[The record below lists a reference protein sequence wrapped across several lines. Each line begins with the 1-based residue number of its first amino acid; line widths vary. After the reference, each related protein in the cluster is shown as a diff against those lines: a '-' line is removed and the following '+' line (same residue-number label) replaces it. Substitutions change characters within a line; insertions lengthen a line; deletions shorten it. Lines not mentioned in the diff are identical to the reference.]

1 MENNNTENFSFNHLN
16 ADGVMTTL
24 SFVVPDSGLTIAN
37 FHNMCRRFA
46 LSLGYSEKN
55 VDKYFGEESFR
66 QLCYLRGRN
75 ESSRKIYSKTF
86 SSRL

>member
-55 VDKYFGEESFR
+55 VDKYFGEESFDN
-66 QLCYLRGRN
+66 LGN
-75 ESSRKIYSKTF
+75 FVI
-86 SSRL
+86 